1 MELNNLVKAAIFSAL
16 AIGLGYA
23 FLFVPNIEFMTVI
36 IFISGLSLGVK
47 TGMLVGGTS
56 MFIFSAMNPI
66 GSGLGFPP
74 LLIGQVLSMIIIG
87 MIGGLLNRLFD
98 SNNHLRFRIILAGLC
113 GLGCALL
120 YDIITTIAYPISVGY
135 GFKQTIG
142 YAISGILFTFI
153 HQVSNIIIFSIVIP
167 KYLQISS

>member
-1 MELNNLVKAAIFSAL
+1 
-16 AIGLGYA
+16 
-23 FLFVPNIEFMTVI
+23 
-36 IFISGLSLGVK
+36 
-47 TGMLVGGTS
+47 
-56 MFIFSAMNPI
+56 
-66 GSGLGFPP
+66 
-74 LLIGQVLSMIIIG
+74 

>member
-23 FLFVPNIEFMTVI
+23 FLFVPNIEFITVI
-36 IFISGLSLGVK
+36 VFISGLTLGIK
-47 TGMLVGGTS
+47 TGMIVGGSS

-66 GSGLGFPP
+66 GSGLIFPP
-74 LLIGQVLSMIIIG
+74 LLIGQVLSMLIIG
-87 MIGGLLNRLFD
+87 LVGGLLKPLF
-98 SNNHLRFRIILAGLC
+98 NANHHHRFQAILAGLC

-120 YDIITTIAYPISVGY
+120 YDISTTIAYPISVGY
-135 GFKQTIG
+135 GFKQTVG

-153 HQVSNIIIFSIVIP
+153 HQISNVIIFSIVVP
-167 KYLQISS
+167 KYLKINS

>member
-66 GSGLGFPP
+66 GSGLVFPP
-74 LLIGQVLSMIIIG
+74 LLIGQVFSMILIG
-87 MIGGLLNRLFD
+87 MIGGLLYRFFL
-98 SNNHLRFRIILAGLC
+98 SNNHLRFRVILA
-113 GLGCALL
+113 
-120 YDIITTIAYPISVGY
+120 
-135 GFKQTIG
+135 
-142 YAISGILFTFI
+142 
-153 HQVSNIIIFSIVIP
+153 
-167 KYLQISS
+167 